1 MALRVLI
8 IVAIIITLSI
18 GVVSVVCSKEKQDED
33 KQEEIIKKLDQVIK
47 NQDTIMKDLR
57 ILKKRV

>member
-47 NQDTIMKDLR
+47 NQDAIMKDLR
-57 ILKKRV
+57 ILKKRI

>member
-8 IVAIIITLSI
+8 IVTIIITLSI